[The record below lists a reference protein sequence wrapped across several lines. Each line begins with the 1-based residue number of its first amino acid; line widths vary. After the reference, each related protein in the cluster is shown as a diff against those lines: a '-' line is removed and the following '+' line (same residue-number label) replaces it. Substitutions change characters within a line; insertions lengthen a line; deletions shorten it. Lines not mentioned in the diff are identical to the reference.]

1 MSILMLLCLLVPV
14 ISGLALKCV
23 KNDIKDKRK
32 IFILSLLL
40 ECVLVII
47 TILDEPQ
54 GFCLFAMTDTL
65 KVYLKIDGLSKLFML
80 IASFGFLIAGVFAI
94 KYMEHEKNAFPEE
107 NFYMFYLL
115 SLFGLI
121 GMDMSGNL
129 ISMYFFF
136 EMITLLSMPLVL
148 HEKNK
153 ESISAALKYLF
164 YSIAGAF
171 LALGCI
177 FVLANYVKDL
187 NFIAGGSLDLVK
199 AKGHEGL
206 LMTMILLGL
215 IGFGAKAGMYPLHGW
230 LPTAHPV
237 APAPASAVLSGIITK
252 AGVLAI
258 IRIIYYVVGVDYLY
272 GSFVQYALL
281 TLSLIT
287 VFMGSMMAYK
297 EKVLKKR
304 LAYSSVSQISYV
316 LFGLFLFNETAFVGS
331 MMQILF
337 HATVKICLFLF
348 AGSIIFNTG
357 FHHVDELKGY
367 GKAMPLTFICFT
379 LASLSL
385 IGIPPFAGFV
395 SKWYLAMG
403 ALNSGLEVFNF
414 LGPVVLLIS
423 ALLTAGYL
431 LPITIDGFFPG
442 ENITVPKCSEGGK
455 KMLIPL
461 IILATLAL
469 LFGLISGFLY
479 PSFVSLTRGLF

>member
-1 MSILMLLCLLVPV
+1 MKGLMLASLILPVVAALLIKFVHT
-14 ISGLALKCV
+14 
-23 KNDIKDKRK
+23 DIRIKRN
-32 IFILSLLL
+32 FLILVLMA
-40 ECVLVII
+40 ECVLTVCMV
-47 TILDEPQ
+47 TSEPVRFMLFSMSDILRVE
-54 GFCLFAMTDTL
+54 ME
-65 KVYLKIDGLSKLFML
+65 IDNLSKLFMV
-80 IASFGFLIAGVFAI
+80 IASFGFLFAGIFAS
-94 KYMEHEKNAFPEE
+94 KYMEHEHDAFPEE
-107 NFYMFYLL
+107 NFYLFFLL
-115 SLFGLI
+115 SLFGLM
-121 GMDMSGNL
+121 GMDMSCNL
-129 ISMYFFF
+129 VSMYFFF

-148 HEKNK
+148 HEKSK
-153 ESISAALKYLF
+153 ESIGAALKYLF

-177 FVLANYVKDL
+177 FVLANYVNSMD
-187 NFIAGGSLDLVK
+187 FVSGGNLIKEAADHKTLIYV
-199 AKGHEGL
+199 
-206 LMTMILLGL
+206 MVLLGV

-258 IRIIYYVVGVDYLY
+258 IRIIYYVTGVDFLY
-272 GSFVQYALL
+272 GSWVQYTLL
-281 TLSLIT
+281 TLALIT
-287 VFMGSMMAYK
+287 DFMGSMMAYR

-316 LFGLFLFNETAFVGS
+316 LFGLFLLNETAYIGS
-331 MMQILF
+331 LMQILF

-357 FHHVDELKGY
+357 KHNVDELKGM

-403 ALNSGLEVFNF
+403 ALNSGLEVFNYT
-414 LGPVVLLIS
+414 GPVVLLIS

-442 ENITVPKCSEGGK
+442 EGYEVEDNDEGGLR
-455 KMLIPL
+455 MIVPL
-461 IILATLAL
+461 VVLAALAL
-469 LFGLISGFLY
+469 FMGIGSGYLKPLFEFIA
-479 PSFVSLTRGLF
+479 RGLF